1 MAERSALTPEAHYL
15 VSMIVVSFATLA
27 GQTERAERWAK
38 DVRSRRA
45 DATRQMFL
53 ESFPFKDPQWRARID
68 ASLEAH
74 GF

>member
-1 MAERSALTPEAHYL
+1 
-15 VSMIVVSFATLA
+15 MIVVSFATLA

-53 ESFPFKDPQWRARID
+53 EAFPFKDPQWRARID